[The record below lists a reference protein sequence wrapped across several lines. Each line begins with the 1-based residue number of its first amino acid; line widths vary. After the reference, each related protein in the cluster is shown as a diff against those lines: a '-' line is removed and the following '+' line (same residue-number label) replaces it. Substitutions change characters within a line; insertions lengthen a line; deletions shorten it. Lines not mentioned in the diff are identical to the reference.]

1 MLMKLGQH
9 PMLRV
14 VEIFTPMA
22 LAALSYAAAIYL
34 DATRAT
40 PIIAA
45 VSVVGILAAISSLV
59 GWSISTRAAAVAIA
73 VWTVGYYDVIAGPT
87 FLAVWIGFSF
97 FLSYFGTLR
106 AKQNDKGTGFFEWL
120 IFEWLAYQVFFGTT
134 LFAVTYPA
142 WRYERYAIVMLV
154 GAFCLFLAWAFIAG
168 RKERKRQ
175 EQVVV
180 AFNSKNARRRR
191 A

>member
-1 MLMKLGQH
+1 
-9 PMLRV
+9 MLRV
-14 VEIFTPMA
+14 VEIFSPMA
-22 LAALSYAAAIYL
+22 LAALSYTAAIYL

-87 FLAVWIGFSF
+87 FLAVWLGFSF

-120 IFEWLAYQVFFGTT
+120 IFEWLAYQVFFGAA
-134 LFAVTYPA
+134 LFVVTYPA
-142 WRYERYAIVMLV
+142 WRYERYAIAMLV
-154 GAFCLFLAWAFIAG
+154 GAFFFFLLWAFVAG
-168 RKERKRQ
+168 SKWRKQQ
-175 EQVVV
+175 EKVVV
-180 AFNSKNARRRR
+180 AFKPKAQRRR